1 MEDARRDLAQS
12 EYWLR
17 SFERS
22 QTRRELAPRARREHS
37 RRKGMAASLAAAMAA
52 GPSASVAAAQISS
65 GAQAGLA
72 AASPAGRAIE
82 VRDGGL
88 PLDLGDQ
95 GGLVAH
101 LQKQLGVV
109 ADGIFG
115 PQTDA
120 AVRQFQL
127 RAGLTVD
134 GIVGPATWGALFPQG
149 SGAPIG
155 GSNIP
160 PQVKETIERELIQA
174 GQAVAAERSSAPKTG
189 GRSTDTGGGG
199 STDTGAR
206 AKTRAI
212 GGSGETSAPTSPGTN
227 SDPAPV
233 GRAKP
238 APAPTQPVG
247 GGGAC
252 SSTFTMPV
260 NGTETSPYGPRGG
273 RNHDGVDIAAPMGTA
288 IRAAACGTVSLA
300 GQQSGYGNMVCITH
314 TSQLSTCYAHM
325 SRFAVSNGQQV
336 SQGQVIGYVGCTGSC
351 TGPHVHFETRVNGQ
365 AVDPSGYLSGARTAG
380 AKAPAP
386 TGSAIGGGP
395 GQMPVGSARTTASG
409 GATSTAVWS
418 KTRSATA
425 AEGDSL
431 QAEEQLTATTVAPA
445 APVTPAPAPAAPVA
459 PVAPAPVAEAA
470 PVAPAPVAPAPVA
483 EAAPVAPAPAAPVA
497 PAPVAPAPVA
507 EPAPVVEAPAAPV
520 APAPVAEPA
529 PVAPAPETAPIT
541 PAPAPEAAP
550 VAPAPAEPATPAT
563 PAEPAT
569 PATPSSSGG
578 AAAPAAPATPAE
590 ASAAVA
596 P

>member
-1 MEDARRDLAQS
+1 
-12 EYWLR
+12 
-17 SFERS
+17 
-22 QTRRELAPRARREHS
+22 
-37 RRKGMAASLAAAMAA
+37 
-52 GPSASVAAAQISS
+52 
-65 GAQAGLA
+65 
-72 AASPAGRAIE
+72 
-82 VRDGGL
+82 
-88 PLDLGDQ
+88 
-95 GGLVAH
+95 
-101 LQKQLGVV
+101 
-109 ADGIFG
+109 
-115 PQTDA
+115 
-120 AVRQFQL
+120 
-127 RAGLTVD
+127 
-134 GIVGPATWGALFPQG
+134 
-149 SGAPIG
+149 
-155 GSNIP
+155 
-160 PQVKETIERELIQA
+160 
-174 GQAVAAERSSAPKTG
+174 
-189 GRSTDTGGGG
+189 
-199 STDTGAR
+199 
-206 AKTRAI
+206 
-212 GGSGETSAPTSPGTN
+212 
-227 SDPAPV
+227 
-233 GRAKP
+233 
-238 APAPTQPVG
+238 
-247 GGGAC
+247 
-252 SSTFTMPV
+252 MPV

-325 SRFAVSNGQQV
+325 SRFAVSDGQQV

-365 AVDPSGYLSGARTAG
+365 AVDPSGYLSGARTAD

-395 GQMPVGSARTTASG
+395 GQMPVGSAKTTASG

-418 KTRSATA
+418 KTQSATA

-431 QAEEQLTATTVAPA
+431 QAEEQLTATTAAPA

-459 PVAPAPVAEAA
+459 PAAPAL
-470 PVAPAPVAPAPVA
+470 APAPVA

-497 PAPVAPAPVA
+497 PVAPAPVAPAPVAEAAPVAPAPVA

-529 PVAPAPETAPIT
+529 PVAPAPEAAPVT

-569 PATPSSSGG
+569 PAAASSSGG
-578 AAAPAAPATPAE
+578 AAAPAAPRTTPAE
-590 ASAAVA
+590 ASAAAA

>member
-1 MEDARRDLAQS
+1 MDDARRDLAQS

-52 GPSASVAAAQISS
+52 GPGATVAAAQISS

-101 LQKQLGVV
+101 LQKRLGVV

-160 PQVKETIERELIQA
+160 PQVKETIERELVQA
-174 GQAVAAERSSAPKTG
+174 GQAVAAKRSSAPKAG
-189 GRSTDTGGGG
+189 GS

-206 AKTRAI
+206 AKTPTI
-212 GGSGETSAPTSPGTN
+212 SDSGESGSGETSSPTSPGTN
-227 SDPAPV
+227 SDPAP
-233 GRAKP
+233 GGQAKP

-247 GGGAC
+247 GGGC
-252 SSTFTMPV
+252 SATFTMPV

-325 SRFAVSNGQQV
+325 SRFAVSDGQQV

-351 TGPHVHFETRVNGQ
+351 TGPHLHFETRVNGQ
-365 AVDPSGYLSGARTAG
+365 AVDPSGYLSGARTAT

-395 GQMPVGSARTTASG
+395 GQMPVGSAKTSASG

-418 KTRSATA
+418 KTQSATA

-459 PVAPAPVAEAA
+459 PVAPAPA
-470 PVAPAPVAPAPVA
+470 APAPVA
-483 EAAPVAPAPAAPVA
+483 EAAPVAPVAPAPAPVA
-497 PAPVAPAPVA
+497 PAPAPVAPAPAPAPAAPVAPAPVA
-507 EPAPVVEAPAAPV
+507 EPAPVVEAPAVEAAP
-520 APAPVAEPA
+520 APAPVPEPA
-529 PVAPAPETAPIT
+529 PV
-541 PAPAPEAAP
+541 APAPEAAP
-550 VAPAPAEPATPAT
+550 VAPAPSEPATPAT
-563 PAEPAT
+563 PAEPAA
-569 PATPSSSGG
+569 PATPSTSGG
-578 AAAPAAPATPAE
+578 AAAPAAPATPATPAE
-590 ASAAVA
+590 ASTTVT